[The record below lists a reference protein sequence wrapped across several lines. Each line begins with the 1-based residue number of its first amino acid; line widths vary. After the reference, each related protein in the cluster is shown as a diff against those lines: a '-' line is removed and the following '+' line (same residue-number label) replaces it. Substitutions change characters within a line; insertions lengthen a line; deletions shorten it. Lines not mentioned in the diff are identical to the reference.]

1 SRSGAQTVQSSAIFL
16 TTRHQQGT
24 NSFPHRLKPSHIA
37 QSRARQF
44 GNSRI
49 REHLVPAPSI
59 IPAKAV
65 GFGAPF
71 PT

>member
-1 SRSGAQTVQSSAIFL
+1 L

-49 REHLVPAPSI
+49 RADRTPLSAAASI
-59 IPAKAV
+59 YYYWLARARSDP
-65 GFGAPF
+65 
-71 PT
+71 